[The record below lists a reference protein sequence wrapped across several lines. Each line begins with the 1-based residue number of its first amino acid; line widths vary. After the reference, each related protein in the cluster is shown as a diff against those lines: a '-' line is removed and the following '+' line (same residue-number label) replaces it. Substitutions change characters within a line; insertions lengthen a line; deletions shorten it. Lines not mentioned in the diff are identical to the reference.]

1 MRSALGACA
10 CDARTPPP
18 RSAASALRECL
29 LLSQTVVFLFRST
42 HSHPL
47 PTHPH
52 PWPAPRRKRSP
63 PPRTRSSKRRPPCPR
78 RPPPRHPPSRA
89 PRKRPPR
96 ARPPRRRNW
105 RRCWGAH
112 PPPVG
117 ARARVGPAGSSTLGE
132 SEMEGWRRER
142 RRRREKGGTAASE
155 RRLAPMHAETLR
167 QPHFSLTRIPHPST
181 HSSHLPHG
189 FYEDAL
195 KGVCVVRERRERGT
209 RGWNRSSNRRALVF
223 SSFSLSFLRPAQR
236 PVQVRPGRGVGVQ
249 ARRLP
254 AHGDPPGRP
263 GGGRLRARLW
273 AGAGR
278 HPGPGL

>member
-63 PPRTRSSKRRPPCPR
+63 PPRTRSSKRRPLCPR

-96 ARPPRRRNW
+96 ARPPRRRSW
-105 RRCWGAH
+105 RRCWGAR

-117 ARARVGPAGSSTLGE
+117 ARARMGPAGSSTLGE

-195 KGVCVVRERRERGT
+195 KGVCVRERGEGEAREAGT
-209 RGWNRSSNRRALVF
+209 ALQIGAC
-223 SSFSLSFLRPAQR
+223 SFSHHFLSLHFLSRLLLPVWRHHPPARVPQQEDGQD
-236 PVQVRPGRGVGVQ
+236 PVVRLHRVRVGRRG
-249 ARRLP
+249 P
-254 AHGDPPGRP
+254 NC
-263 GGGRLRARLW
+263 GGGD
-273 AGAGR
+273 GR
-278 HPGPGL
+278 VS